1 MPQILDTT
9 DSVKPEI
16 DKETCRMSGAPSIR
30 RVFIKIIDLITDA
43 TDKYRGIR
51 AHHVT
56 PLTALY
62 LAFARRQETYFL
74 ACMTLNNQ
82 LH

>member
-9 DSVKPEI
+9 DSEL
-16 DKETCRMSGAPSIR
+16 DKDTCRMSGAPSTR
-30 RVFIKIIDLITDA
+30 RIFIKIIDFITDA

-51 AHHVT
+51 VHHVT
-56 PLTALY
+56 SLTAPY

-74 ACMTLNNQ
+74 ACMI
-82 LH
+82 

>member
-9 DSVKPEI
+9 DSEL
-16 DKETCRMSGAPSIR
+16 DKDTCRMSGALFISR
-30 RVFIKIIDLITDA
+30 RSFIKTIDLITDA
-43 TDKYRGIR
+43 LDKYRGIR

-56 PLTALY
+56 YLTAPY

-74 ACMTLNNQ
+74 ACMTSNNQ